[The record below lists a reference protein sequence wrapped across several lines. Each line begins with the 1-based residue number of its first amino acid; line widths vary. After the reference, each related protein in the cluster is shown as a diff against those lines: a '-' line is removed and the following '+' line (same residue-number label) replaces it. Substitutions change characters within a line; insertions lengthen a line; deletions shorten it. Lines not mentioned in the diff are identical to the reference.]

1 LHIYVFFFGF
11 RFLVSVLERRA
22 LTALAAVTL
31 HDAMQLVRLSKPRSD
46 AKYSLIS
53 YFFADNRSLSQ
64 RCLEGIRPRATR
76 SVWVTNGRNIARQMP
91 TASASSNYGV
101 ICKFKLSPHET
112 YHAPPLERINSSTA
126 FAAFSN
132 GGAAAIIITQ
142 NTTASQA
149 KC

>member
-53 YFFADNRSLSQ
+53 YFFADNRSLS
-64 RCLEGIRPRATR
+64 RALGR
-76 SVWVTNGRNIARQMP
+76 HWGHWISHSLWTN
-91 TASASSNYGV
+91 
-101 ICKFKLSPHET
+101 
-112 YHAPPLERINSSTA
+112 
-126 FAAFSN
+126 
-132 GGAAAIIITQ
+132 
-142 NTTASQA
+142 
-149 KC
+149 

>member
-53 YFFADNRSLSQ
+53 YFLPTIGPSLS
-64 RCLEGIRPRATR
+64 LAWEALG
-76 SVWVTNGRNIARQMP
+76 
-91 TASASSNYGV
+91 
-101 ICKFKLSPHET
+101 
-112 YHAPPLERINSSTA
+112 PLD
-126 FAAFSN
+126 
-132 GGAAAIIITQ
+132 
-142 NTTASQA
+142 
-149 KC
+149 